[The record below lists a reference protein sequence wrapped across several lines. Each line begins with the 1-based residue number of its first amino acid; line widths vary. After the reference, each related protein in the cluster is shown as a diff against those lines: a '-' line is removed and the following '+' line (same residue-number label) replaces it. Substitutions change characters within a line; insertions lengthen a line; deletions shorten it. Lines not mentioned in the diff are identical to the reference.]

1 MARPK
6 QIPDISR
13 KFVGRVLKDRR
24 KKAGLTQIDISGALR
39 ISQSAWS
46 KFENGLHEPTV
57 ILFMR
62 FCVLTNTPMNVLI

>member
-6 QIPDISR
+6 NIPEISR
-13 KFVGRVLKDRR
+13 KYVGQVLRERR
-24 KKAGLTQIDISGALR
+24 KKAGLTQIDISEKLG

-46 KFENGLHEPTV
+46 KFENGLHEPTI

-62 FCVLTNTPMNVLI
+62 FCVLTNTPVDVLI